1 MADKLA
7 NGHVEIELSAFPLV
21 SLIEHGRLNNAERVE
36 MVEALDELVMKRG
49 RHGIILD
56 LTRAHPMPDEQRTFV
71 AEAFHMRADEIAE
84 KWAAIAVLVREPL
97 LSNLP
102 LGAFWMR
109 VSPVP
114 TKVFTKGEEA
124 CTWMRTCLA
133 QRSSHA
139 TPVSPQL
146 GVTKR
151 RISPM

>member
-7 NGHVEIELSAFPLV
+7 NGHIEIELSAFPLV
-21 SLIEHGRLNNAERVE
+21 SVSEQGMLNNAERVE

-49 RHGIILD
+49 RHGLILD
-56 LTRAHPMPDEQRTFV
+56 LSRAQLMPDEQRTFV

-84 KWAAIAVLVREPL
+84 KWAAIAVIVREPL
-97 LSNLP
+97 LANLP

-124 CTWMRTCLA
+124 CTWMRGCLA

-139 TPVSPQL
+139 ARVSPQL

-151 RISPM
+151 RVSQM